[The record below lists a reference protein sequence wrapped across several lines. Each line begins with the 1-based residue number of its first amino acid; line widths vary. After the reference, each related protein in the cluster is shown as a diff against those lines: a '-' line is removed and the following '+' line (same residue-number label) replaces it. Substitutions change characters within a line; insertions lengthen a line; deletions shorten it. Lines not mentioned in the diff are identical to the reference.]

1 MIGPV
6 VWSWHDDPV
15 VGAAKH
21 WAQIPDRSGVFPTSK
36 RPLVRHDER
45 VLTSLRRRAVLFVW
59 AVATFVTSIFSL
71 VLFIAVAVGTALITV
86 WVGIPILVAALA
98 AVRVLAN
105 HRRRYSGGLI
115 GRTIESPYL
124 RRPTGNP
131 MARIGALASDPAV
144 RRDMLWLFADAT
156 IGFVLS
162 VIAFVEGILDLIFWW
177 LPPGLAA
184 TAHAHLD
191 CALLAESEKSRLAQR
206 VEHLTETRTE
216 TVDAQAAELR
226 RIERD
231 LHDGA
236 QARLV
241 ALGMSLAMAEE
252 QLDAD
257 PDQARALLAEART
270 SSSTALSE
278 LRDLV
283 RGIHPPV
290 LADRGLGGAVQALA
304 LAAPIPVTVTDSTS
318 GRLSAPLE
326 SAGYFVVAEAL
337 TNVIKHSGATS
348 ATIDLGVSG
357 DQLQLIVTDDGTG
370 GADPGAGTGLRG
382 IARRLA
388 AFDGRLELDSPPGGP
403 TRLAMVLPCAPVSA
417 PSSPKTSPS
426 SGTA

>member
-1 MIGPV
+1 
-6 VWSWHDDPV
+6 
-15 VGAAKH
+15 
-21 WAQIPDRSGVFPTSK
+21 
-36 RPLVRHDER
+36 VRHDER
-45 VLTSLRRRAVLFVW
+45 VLTSLRRRSVLLIW
-59 AVATFVTSIFSL
+59 SAATLVTSLCSL
-71 VLFIAVAVGTALITV
+71 VLFIAVAVGAALVTV
-86 WVGIPILVAALA
+86 WVGIPILVVAIGAT
-98 AVRVLAN
+98 RVLAE
-105 HRRRYSGGLI
+105 HRRRFSGGLI
-115 GRTIESPYL
+115 GRTIPSPYL
-124 RRPTGNP
+124 RRPSGSLL
-131 MARIGALASDPAV
+131 ARIGALAADPAV
-144 RRDMLWLFADAT
+144 RRDLLWLFADAT
-156 IGFVLS
+156 LGLLLS
-162 VIAFVEGILDLIFWW
+162 VIGLVEGILDLIFWW

-252 QLDAD
+252 QLATD
-257 PDQARALLAEART
+257 PDQARALLAEAR
-270 SSSTALSE
+270 SSSSIALSE

-318 GRLSAPLE
+318 GRQSAPLE
-326 SAGYFVVAEAL
+326 SAAYFVVAEAL
-337 TNVIKHSGATS
+337 TNVIKHSGATT
-348 ATIDLGVSG
+348 ATIELGVTG
-357 DQLQLIVTDDGTG
+357 ERLQLAVTDDGIG
-370 GADPGAGTGLRG
+370 GADPSAGAGLRG
-382 IARRLA
+382 IERRLA
-388 AFDGRLELDSPPGGP
+388 AFDGSLELESPPGGP

-426 SGTA
+426 SGTG

>member
-1 MIGPV
+1 M
-6 VWSWHDDPV
+6 
-15 VGAAKH
+15 
-21 WAQIPDRSGVFPTSK
+21 
-36 RPLVRHDER
+36 
-45 VLTSLRRRAVLFVW
+45 W
-59 AVATFVTSIFSL
+59 AVVTFVTSIFSL
-71 VLFIAVAVGTALITV
+71 LLFIAVAVGTALITV

-115 GRTIESPYL
+115 GRTIASPYL

-131 MARIGALASDPAV
+131 VARIGALAGDPAV

-191 CALLAESEKSRLAQR
+191 CLLLAESEKSRLAQR

-252 QLDAD
+252 QLDARSG
-257 PDQARALLAEART
+257 PGSRPARRGPHLVEHRPVGVARPRPRHPSARAGRSRAR
-270 SSSTALSE
+270 
-278 LRDLV
+278 RC
-283 RGIHPPV
+283 RP
-290 LADRGLGGAVQALA
+290 GAC
-304 LAAPIPVTVTDSTS
+304 P
-318 GRLSAPLE
+318 RR
-326 SAGYFVVAEAL
+326 
-337 TNVIKHSGATS
+337 
-348 ATIDLGVSG
+348 
-357 DQLQLIVTDDGTG
+357 
-370 GADPGAGTGLRG
+370 ADPGDRHRFDLGT
-382 IARRLA
+382 
-388 AFDGRLELDSPPGGP
+388 
-403 TRLAMVLPCAPVSA
+403 TV
-417 PSSPKTSPS
+417 
-426 SGTA
+426 GTA